1 MLLKKYSIINSKEEK
16 IMKKRFCLL
25 SMLMMLISAVTVQA
39 EGYPDFTQAVE
50 SASGSVVHVMT
61 KAEAKQTDLFGGWGF
76 DDPFFQYFFGQ
87 PRGQQKRQQSR
98 PVMASGSGVIIS
110 ADGYIATNNHVVE
123 SAEEIE
129 VVLNDKRSFP
139 ARIIGRD
146 PNTDLALLKID
157 VEGLPAIKMGSSD
170 ELKVGEWV
178 LAIGNP
184 FNLTSTVTAGIVSSK
199 ARNINILS
207 GDMKIESF
215 IQTDAAVNPGNSGG
229 ALVNT
234 KGELVGIN
242 TAIATQT
249 GSYAGYSFAIPTTIV
264 RKVIDDLRQY
274 GTVQRAVLGVT
285 ISDISDTLA
294 KEKKIDV
301 LEGAY
306 VHSVVPDGAAAA
318 AGVKEGDVITGID
331 GRAVGSVSELQEQI
345 ATHAPGDKVRISVL
359 RGKKPLTLDIELKNL
374 QGNVDVVTPGTIE
387 SLGASL
393 EELSEKQA
401 RELKVSGGVRVAK
414 VKKGGRFEKAGIRE
428 GFVIRRINNSPI
440 QRMEDVK
447 REVERLSSTSSENA
461 LFISGTY
468 PDGRQA
474 YYAVDMNAQ

>member
-1 MLLKKYSIINSKEEK
+1 
-16 IMKKRFCLL
+16 MKRKHVFLWFIVLFVCVFAET
-25 SMLMMLISAVTVQA
+25 SAQGFPDFSSAV
-39 EGYPDFTQAVE
+39 EK
-50 SASGSVVHVMT
+50 ASGAVVHVKT
-61 KAEAKQTDLFGGWGF
+61 KAEAPQQDLFGGFGF

-87 PRGQQKRQQSR
+87 PREQQKRRQSR
-98 PVMASGSGVIIS
+98 PVLASGSGVIVS
-110 ADGYIATNNHVVE
+110 SDGYIATNNHVVE
-123 SAEEIE
+123 AAEEIE
-129 VVLNDKRSFP
+129 VVLNDKRTFP

-157 VEGLPAIKMGSSD
+157 ADALPAIVFGSSD
-170 ELKVGEWV
+170 DLKVGEWV

-234 KGELVGIN
+234 RGELVGIN

-294 KEKKIDV
+294 KEKKLQV
-301 LEGAY
+301 MEGAY
-306 VHSVVPDGAAAA
+306 VHSVAQDGAAAA
-318 AGVKEGDVITGID
+318 AGIKEGDVITGID
-331 GRAVGSVSELQEQI
+331 GRSVGSVSELQEQI
-345 ATHAPGDKVRISVL
+345 ATHAPGDKVNISVL
-359 RGKKPLTLDIELKNL
+359 RSNKPISMDIELKNL
-374 QGNVDVVTPGTIE
+374 HGNVDVLTTGTLDQ
-387 SLGASL
+387 LGASL
-393 EELSEKQA
+393 EELSEKEA
-401 RELKVSGGVRVAK
+401 RTLKLSSGVRVAK

-428 GFVIRRINNSPI
+428 GFVIRRINNASV
-440 QRMEDVK
+440 QHVEDVK
-447 REVERLSSTSSENA
+447 KEVERLAVSSADNA

-474 YYAVDMNAQ
+474 YYAVDMGQ